1 MPNYTLTNR
10 AVEDLSE
17 IWLYTSE
24 TWSERQADKYYLLL
38 IDSMKEVANRPEI
51 GREYSEIING
61 LRGVKV
67 GRHII
72 FYLSSSK
79 NEIQVI
85 RILHDRM
92 DLMNK
97 F

>member
-1 MPNYTLTNR
+1 MANYTLTNR

-24 TWSERQADKYYLLL
+24 TWSEKQADKYYLLL

-51 GREYSEIING
+51 GREYSEIKNG

-72 FYLSSSK
+72 FYLSASK